1 MRTILFSI
9 IFSLSTLTAHAAT
22 YSVEFEF
29 RNFWD
34 GNGTVKGI
42 AEGLTLGAQSAASSV
57 QILSAPNFG
66 VGEYVLPGAAR
77 NNSWTLDDLGNVTR
91 VDFVSNT
98 SNATGYTAGDTFF
111 TLSIDKASPAFGGDG
126 TGLRQNGTA
135 SIQTRN
141 LLITQTAELTAVPL
155 PGAGLFML
163 SGLGG
168 AALLN
173 RRRKKSMAPLAA

>member
-9 IFSLSTLTAHAAT
+9 ILSLSTFTAHAAT

-57 QILSAPNFG
+57 RILSAPNFG
-66 VGEYVLPGAAR
+66 VGEYVLAGAAR
-77 NNSWTLDDLGNVTR
+77 VNRWTLDDLGNVTR
-91 VDFVSNT
+91 VGFISNT

-111 TLSIDKASPAFGGDG
+111 TLSIDKGDPGFGNDG

-135 SIQTRN
+135 IIQTSN

-168 AALLN
+168 AALLS
-173 RRRKKSMAPLAA
+173 RRRKKSKTAVIA